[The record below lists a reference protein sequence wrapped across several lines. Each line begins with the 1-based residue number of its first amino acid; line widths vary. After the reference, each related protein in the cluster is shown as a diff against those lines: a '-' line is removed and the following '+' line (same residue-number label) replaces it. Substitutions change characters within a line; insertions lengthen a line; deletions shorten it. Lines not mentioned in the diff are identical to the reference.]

1 MADVRLNVCFSFGMM
16 AERKGSIMPS
26 ERVIELSGAT
36 NCRSLGGMKTADGR
50 KIRNH
55 VLLRCCEICGISDE
69 DCRILKDQ
77 AGLAAVIDLRT
88 PSEAAQRPD
97 RRIPGVRYY
106 SMPVFTEAKVG
117 ITHEEET
124 RKQGTTLIGMEWLYR
139 MMVCDESCRKAFSDV
154 LHFLIGFD
162 YTEGSVLW
170 HCSEGKDRCGLTA
183 AFTEALLGVPE
194 EDILA
199 DYLYTN
205 IRNGPRN
212 KAELENAVRS
222 GRITR
227 EEADQAWL
235 LYSARNEY
243 LFAAQKGIQELFG
256 NIDSFLR
263 DGLMITEEEKQ
274 IFRKKVL
281 TDS

>member
-1 MADVRLNVCFSFGMM
+1 
-16 AERKGSIMPS
+16 MPA

-36 NCRSLGGMKTADGR
+36 NCRSLGGMKTTEGK

-55 VLLRCCEICGISDE
+55 VLLRCCEISGITDR
-69 DCRILKDQ
+69 DCEILKDQ
-77 AGLAAVIDLRT
+77 ERLLAVIDLRT
-88 PSEAAQRPD
+88 RAEAVQRPD
-97 RRIPGVRYY
+97 RVITGVQYY

-124 RKQGTTLIGMEWLYR
+124 RKQGTTPSGMEWLYR

-154 LHFLIGFD
+154 LHFLVGFD
-162 YTEGSVLW
+162 YTKGSVLW

-183 AFTEALLGVPE
+183 AFTEALLGVSE

-212 KAELENAVRS
+212 KAELEKAVRS

-227 EEADQAWL
+227 KEADQAWL
-235 LYSARNEY
+235 LYSARSEY
-243 LFAAQKGIQELFG
+243 LFAAQKGIQELYG
-256 NIDSFLR
+256 TMDAFLR

-274 IFRKKVL
+274 IFRNKVL
-281 TDS
+281 GNS